1 MWKGIF
7 LLLDLD
13 GRLLA
18 VSLTA
23 GLNSAAGILQA
34 IALVICFGGLIGAI
48 IQAFS
53 ERSASGLMLIR
64 LFQQTPRGSVI
75 GWLARR
81 FPKPCANFSRS
92 SPPKR
97 LVESTW
103 PPAAGRMVLCVLDAG
118 TGVLMNW

>member
-1 MWKGIF
+1 MCKGIF
-7 LLLDLD
+7 LLSYLG

-53 ERSASGLMLIR
+53 ERSASGLKFGLVVAAVAGLAWAIITTFFTAGGDVLQLSSR
-64 LFQQTPRGSVI
+64 AEGRGS
-75 GWLARR
+75 
-81 FPKPCANFSRS
+81 
-92 SPPKR
+92 
-97 LVESTW
+97 
-103 PPAAGRMVLCVLDAG
+103 
-118 TGVLMNW
+118 